1 MYNTTLDMIIDIITL
16 IVDEVVKTFYSTE
29 NEKIITVIN

>member
-1 MYNTTLDMIIDIITL
+1 MIIDIITL